1 MQPSVIRGKAM
12 KIILETEHL
21 LLRELTQEDYPMLS
35 AILQDSQTMYAYE
48 GPFSDEETQAWL
60 ERNLK
65 RYNEDGF
72 GLWAV
77 VLKETRIMIGQT
89 GLTWQSIG
97 NTKVLEIGYLFNRA
111 YWGKGYATEAAIACK
126 HHAFSVLNAQEVY
139 SIIRDTNSASMHVA
153 MRAGMQVRT
162 RFTKHYRGIDMPHLA
177 FSVRKDDEQR
187 EATKATGRIA
197 LKAAATRS

>member
-1 MQPSVIRGKAM
+1 M
-12 KIILETEHL
+12 KIILETERL

-35 AILQDSQTMYAYE
+35 AILQDPQTMYAYE

-65 RYNEDGF
+65 RYKEDGF

-77 VLKETRIMIGQT
+77 VPKETGAMVGQA

-97 NTKVLEIGYLFNRA
+97 DTKVLEIGYLFNRA

-126 HHAFSVLNAQEVY
+126 HYAFSVLQAQEVY

-162 RFTKHYRGIDMPHLA
+162 RFTKHYRGVDMPHLA
-177 FSVRKDDEQR
+177 FSVKRDDMH
-187 EATKATGRIA
+187 T
-197 LKAAATRS
+197 